1 MIILTLVIA
10 ASVSAIVSTIVTL
23 WWLNGVDQ

>member
-10 ASVSAIVSTIVTL
+10 ASVSAIVSTIITL
-23 WWLNGVDQ
+23 WWLNGADQ